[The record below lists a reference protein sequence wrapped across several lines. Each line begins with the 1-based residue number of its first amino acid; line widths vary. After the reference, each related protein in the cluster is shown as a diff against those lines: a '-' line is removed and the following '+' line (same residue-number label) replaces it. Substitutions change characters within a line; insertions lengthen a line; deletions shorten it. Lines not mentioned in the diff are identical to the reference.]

1 MAVTGRIHRLG
12 LNLRPAL
19 GPNLSGRPSRRAALG
34 LELVRQ
40 GTFSLGSR
48 CNRGVRSR
56 LITPATKCPEVK
68 PKLPSRS
75 ITPATRCRRP
85 GLRPRPRRSRRIT
98 PAIKCPLSNLK
109 ASRLLTQAM
118 RCPEWKLAAWIIR

>member
-1 MAVTGRIHRLG
+1 MAVTARIHRLG
-12 LNLRPAL
+12 LNLRPGL
-19 GPNLSGRPSRRAALG
+19 GPNLSVRLSCRVALG
-34 LELVRQ
+34 LELDRK
-40 GTFSLGSR
+40 GRFNLDSR
-48 CNRGVRSR
+48 CKRGERSR
-56 LITPATKCPEVK
+56 LITPAAKCPEVK